1 VEQKPVS
8 VKCFLGGVMKYT
20 KYLLGGLLIIFLI
33 FSVSCQNR
41 YLTAAKIALQLSPPD
56 YDEALANLKLCV
68 QEDPKNAQA
77 HNLMGQIYA
86 EKNMYQEMLDSFK
99 KAESLDP
106 SLKEE
111 NDNWRENKWAN
122 VFNKGLQEVRAE
134 NLTSAREQFQTAIF
148 IDSTR
153 WESYA
158 NLGFTY
164 SRMDSVDGAYRS
176 YKKAFQLKGDD
187 INTALDFATVCYQ
200 AQRWDEAEKAYRQ
213 LLELDP
219 EHSEALIRL
228 PEIYKNQG
236 RLEDS
241 KVAYEKTLKILPD
254 NQDVWFN
261 LGVLCFHDLKDYD
274 CAAESFK
281 KVAELVPEDQDANM
295 NLALSYLMQDKYD
308 LAAPILEKLVQMDEK
323 NCDAWEMLSGTYTQ
337 LKKPD
342 KAREAFLRYR
352 SCME

>member
-1 VEQKPVS
+1 
-8 VKCFLGGVMKYT
+8 MKYT
-20 KYLLGGLLIIFLI
+20 KYLLGGLLIISLV
-33 FSVSCQNR
+33 FSVGCQNK

-56 YDEALANLKLCV
+56 YDEALVNLRLCV
-68 QEDPKNAQA
+68 QEDPKNAKA
-77 HNLMGQIYA
+77 YNLMGQIYA
-86 EKNMYQEMLDSFK
+86 EKNMYQEMLESFRN
-99 KAESLDP
+99 AESLDP
-106 SLKEE
+106 SLKKE
-111 NDNWRENKWAN
+111 NDKWRENKWAR
-122 VFNKGLQEVRAE
+122 VFNKGLQEVKAN

-148 IDSTR
+148 IDSTK

-164 SRMDSVDGAYRS
+164 SRMDSLDGAYLS
-176 YKKAFQLKGDD
+176 YKKAFELKGDD
-187 INTALDFATVCYQ
+187 ITTALDFATVCYQ
-200 AQRWDEAEKAYRQ
+200 TQRWDEAEGVYRR

-219 EHSEALIRL
+219 EHNEALIRL
-228 PEIYKNQG
+228 PEVYKNQG

-241 KVAYEKTLKILPD
+241 KNAYEGTLKLIPG

-261 LGVLCFHDLKDYD
+261 LGVLCFHNLKDYD
-274 CAAESFK
+274 CSSEAFK
-281 KVAELVPEDQDANM
+281 KAVELVPDDQDANM

-352 SCME
+352 SCKE